1 MSADL
6 GFGDRVSVSVQ
17 ECSSSVFEVP
27 GAIIVSAG
35 ADENGWRES

>member
-1 MSADL
+1 MFFL
-6 GFGDRVSVSVQ
+6 GYAL
-17 ECSSSVFEVP
+17 FEVP